1 MSTFENSTMCY
12 HFHFLGMNYLT
23 KYIDHRTIESI
34 LGFIIS
40 FAVLFSL
47 YTGLY
52 KGLKTALL
60 PKELYK
66 SGRSSQF
73 LKKLTIFCSL
83 PSESSTCS
91 GSESERVY
99 DANSNS
105 FRTILNILNKKMNNC

>member
-1 MSTFENSTMCY
+1 MSTFKNSTMCY
-12 HFHFLGMNYLT
+12 HFHFFGMNYLT

-40 FAVLFSL
+40 FAVLFAL

-73 LKKLTIFCSL
+73 FKKTDYFVVYLRNHQHAQA
-83 PSESSTCS
+83 PSPKEYTMPTAIAL
-91 GSESERVY
+91 EQ
-99 DANSNS
+99 
-105 FRTILNILNKKMNNC
+105 F